1 MDGEPIEVRVLYAD
15 WSDAARAGMVSQA
28 GEAGLTAAPGDAGG
42 LSLYLERDARGALL
56 HVEVSDD
63 GARQLYELLRAQF
76 GKPTRRR
83 AGRRAAKGQEVRRGA

>member
-1 MDGEPIEVRVLYAD
+1 MDGESVEVRVQFAD
-15 WSDAARAGMVSQA
+15 WSDAARAGMVSQG

-42 LSLYLERDARGALL
+42 LSLYLEREARGSLL

-63 GARQLYELLRAQF
+63 GARQLYELLREQF

-83 AGRRAAKGQEVRRGA
+83 KERSA